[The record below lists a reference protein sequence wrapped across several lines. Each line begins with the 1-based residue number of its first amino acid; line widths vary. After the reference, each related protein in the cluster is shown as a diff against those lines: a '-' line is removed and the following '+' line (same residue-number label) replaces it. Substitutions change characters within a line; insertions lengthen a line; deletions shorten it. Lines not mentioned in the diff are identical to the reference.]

1 VRSDMSGSLVVAD
14 DRILPRL
21 PDLRAGVFHKE
32 GFDVKRNKSLV
43 DAFVSAVRP
52 EGHSAGR

>member
-1 VRSDMSGSLVVAD
+1 MSGSLVVAD

-32 GFDVKRNKSLV
+32 GFDVKRNGIAGSEV
-43 DAFVSAVRP
+43 FSEDRSAATNGYG
-52 EGHSAGR
+52 ED